1 MYYFNFP
8 PTKYELEENI
18 GDCKR
23 IIKEKLAW
31 YIGDIHQ
38 HLSQEEVDEEAER
51 LTEDIYKAI
60 CFYFE
65 YAENTIIA
73 MRETANN
80 QIQSLGNIIV
90 AMKKE
95 KQI

>member
-18 GDCKR
+18 GDCKL

-31 YIGDIHQ
+31 YIEDIHQ
-38 HLSQEEVDEEAER
+38 HLSQEEIDEEAER

-60 CFYFE
+60 CFCFA
-65 YAENTIIA
+65 YAENTIIS

-80 QIQSLGNIIV
+80 QIQYLSNIIE